1 MIKILVCFFI
11 ISGLL
16 GCASSP
22 IGPSF
27 SDMALPKPTDE
38 RAILV
43 FFRNYAEPTGLDG
56 KILIDG

>member
-1 MIKILVCFFI
+1 MFFYF
-11 ISGLL
+11 SGLL

-27 SDMALPKPTDE
+27 SDMALPKPTDG